1 MSKNAGYGM
10 VPSENVSGDVID
22 RSPALLWLLFLGAG
36 VLSGPLMFTPMVMTL
51 NEGKDAE
58 ASGDAQFFLMALL
71 IGSGLWLG
79 YQLASELEDSYRTSR
94 TGGLWVW
101 LVALL
106 IPVGA
111 LFIALI
117 VFYCLALVVLMVGMF
132 LYGISGIDD
141 Y

>member
-1 MSKNAGYGM
+1 
-10 VPSENVSGDVID
+10 
-22 RSPALLWLLFLGAG
+22 
-36 VLSGPLMFTPMVMTL
+36 MVMTL
-51 NEGKDAE
+51 NEGKGAE

-111 LFIALI
+111 LLIALI
-117 VFYCLALVVLMVGMF
+117 AFYCLALAVLA
-132 LYGISGIDD
+132 LGIF
-141 Y
+141 